1 MTEQPVETE
10 QEGFLGN
17 RPARQ
22 SYLPNGHRLPRHT
35 APALSG
41 MENLTAHGLVF
52 FDEIAADL
60 PADDGAPLPD
70 ASRNRMLLE
79 AEQHAADG
87 TRALS
92 NGELDE
98 GIAWLQAALAFAQ
111 NYRYALRFEVT
122 EG

>member
-22 SYLPNGHRLPRHT
+22 SYLPNGHRIPFR
-35 APALSG
+35 APQTG
-41 MENLTAHGLVF
+41 MEPFAAHRLGVF
-52 FDEIAADL
+52 DDTEADL

-98 GIAWLQAALAFAQ
+98 GIAWLQAALAFAE
-111 NYRYALRFEVT
+111 NYRHAVRFEVT